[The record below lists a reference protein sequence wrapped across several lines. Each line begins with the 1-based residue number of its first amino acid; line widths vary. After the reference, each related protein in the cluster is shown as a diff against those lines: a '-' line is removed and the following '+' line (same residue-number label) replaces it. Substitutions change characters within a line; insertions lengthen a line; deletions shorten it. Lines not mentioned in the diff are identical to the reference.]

1 MEDRSWDSQA
11 HLNKDRDLV
20 KQVMGLSYGHSTR
33 PWINRTSRSCSEDN
47 ANETR
52 TNRIGHSRRTTQTKQ
67 EQTGPDIAGGQRKR
81 NKEQEQEQEQD
92 KETGSNIAGRQRKQ
106 NKDKP
111 DRTQPEYRSTNSVV
125 RNFAIYL
132 TKNRYGYGGQGYST
146 AF

>member
-1 MEDRSWDSQA
+1 AAPAQA
-11 HLNKDRDLV
+11 
-20 KQVMGLSYGHSTR
+20 
-33 PWINRTSRSCSEDN
+33 
-47 ANETR
+47 
-52 TNRIGHSRRTTQTKQ
+52 
-67 EQTGPDIAGGQRKR
+67 R

-132 TKNRYGYGGQGYST
+132 TKNRYGYGGQGHST